1 MVEDGPEEFSDFAS
15 RVQLSNDLAEL
26 EGGIVS
32 HSARFS
38 GPAVELDADVPP
50 GLHLSCAIARS
61 SAYSDGFGGFD
72 ISGAIV
78 SALFVPDGGA
88 RFHTYSAG
96 GPIRAFSYYLPLE
109 EMDRDDPII
118 RSIAAQTKGQPLLS
132 IRGAALGAV
141 PRLTGLLHSDMDA
154 VRNNLLQAR
163 GLELLAIVAGHFGE
177 TCKAEPTNAAERYA
191 HRVRDDLEA
200 NLDQPNLLSDIA
212 RRNSLGVRTMTASF
226 RSTFGESIG
235 QYLGRRRMEEAAQA
249 LEDGASVHEV
259 AYLVG
264 YTPNA
269 FSTAFKDHF
278 DFSPSL
284 LRRRLPD

>member
-1 MVEDGPEEFSDFAS
+1 MEGGPDEFSDFAS
-15 RVQLSNDLAEL
+15 KVQLSNDLAEL
-26 EGGIVS
+26 DGGIVG
-32 HSARFS
+32 HSARLS
-38 GPAVELDADVPP
+38 GPAVETDADLPP
-50 GLHLSCAIARS
+50 GLHLSCAIAKS
-61 SAYSDGFGGFD
+61 SAFSDGFGGFD
-72 ISGAIV
+72 VSGAIV
-78 SALFVPDGGA
+78 SALFVPNGGA

-96 GPIRAFSYYLPLE
+96 GPIRALSYYLPLE
-109 EMDRDDPII
+109 EMDRDDAII
-118 RSIAAQTKGQPLLS
+118 RTIAAKTIGKPLLS

-141 PRLTGLLHSDMDA
+141 PRLTGLLQSDMEA

-163 GLELLAIVAGHFGE
+163 GLELLAIVARHFGE
-177 TCKAEPTNAAERYA
+177 TRTAEPTNAAERYA

-200 NLDQPNLLSDIA
+200 NLDQPNLLSDVA

-235 QYLGRRRMEEAAQA
+235 EYLGRRRMEVAAGA
-249 LEDGASVHEV
+249 LEDGASVHEA

-269 FSTAFKDHF
+269 FSAAFKDHF

-284 LRRRLPD
+284 LRTRLPD